1 MTTINDISD
10 LVRILRDDPAWAD
23 AVRSVLLSQELLNLP
38 KEVADLTRAV
48 RENAETV
55 NRRLEALEKGQGELR
70 AGQEELRAGQQRLE
84 TNQQQLQSSVNS
96 MRGELGN
103 VSGASFQR
111 QAAKFA
117 DRIARREF
125 QLDQRE
131 VVHYA
136 EQVEGLKLR
145 PILERA
151 ADDNSRPFADNDV
164 DEVERA
170 DAVISGKTPEGK
182 DAYLLVEAS
191 IMVDDEDV
199 NRARKRADLL
209 QNATGA
215 TAHAVVIGRAITEDG
230 ARLAGTEGVTFR
242 ELPPR
247 KPARES

>member
-55 NRRLEALEKGQGELR
+55 NRRLEALEK
-70 AGQEELRAGQQRLE
+70 GQEELRAGQQRLE

-170 DAVISGKTPEGK
+170 DAVISGKTPEGT